1 MGKPY
6 YDAMDKIR
14 AGEDWK
20 RRTLE
25 KLDAGE
31 IPAAQAR
38 PRRRRVRT
46 LVLAAAACALLAGTA
61 LALSPG
67 LREALGL
74 FTPYA
79 APVEGVAAADQ
90 GIEVR
95 AVSALS
101 DGNLARVVLEVRDL
115 EGKRLDAL
123 THIESLYLERPEAD
137 YGGGSWSYG
146 GNAGFDPETGVVTYV
161 LDFNGDG
168 HPASGGTLEVEI
180 GGFEP
185 GVYRVEDAAFPMAL
199 TAGVLAAETLDPGET
214 VLTPEQTPAALEG
227 TDWAALSSLGFGGD
241 GRVHVQFRFADGA
254 DPERSYLAAF
264 VEHITYQEHYEEYY
278 DENMAYNMTYQESIF
293 QRDGHWYCD
302 SSWAAGPEELA
313 DLEVGTAQGR
323 IYTAPA
329 VKGEWALSVPLEDV
343 PQRVITLDET
353 IGSITAKQAAV
364 TTLGVSIESDPNG
377 GAGVLSYPLAVRL
390 ADGSWV
396 SAGDS
401 DSAYHPNG
409 GYAFNHWSFDAPVDP
424 AQVTGIAVGY
434 WMIPLDGEAGGPG
447 YWLTELPG

>member
-14 AGEDWK
+14 AGGDWK

-31 IPAAQAR
+31 IPAAEAR
-38 PRRRRVRT
+38 PRRRLRT

-79 APVEGVAAADQ
+79 APVEGVSATDQ

-101 DGNLARVVLEVRDL
+101 DGNVAKVVLEVRDL
-115 EGKRLDAL
+115 SGKRLDGQ
-123 THIESLYLERPEAD
+123 THIKSLYLDRPDAD
-137 YGGGSWSYG
+137 YGAGGWSYG
-146 GNAGFDPETGVVTYV
+146 GNSGFDPETGVLTYV
-161 LDFNGDG
+161 LSFHGDG
-168 HPASGGTLEVEI
+168 PPASGGTLEVEI

-185 GVYRVEDAAFPMAL
+185 GVYRVEDAAIPVAL
-199 TAGVLAAETLDPGET
+199 TGAVLETETLDTGET
-214 VLTPEQTPAALEG
+214 VLVPEQTPAALEG
-227 TDWAALSSLGFGGD
+227 TDWAALSALGFGND
-241 GRVHVQFRFADGA
+241 GRVHVQFRLADGA
-254 DPERSYLAAF
+254 DPERSDMVAF
-264 VEHITYQEHYEEYY
+264 VEHISYQEHYEEYY
-278 DENMAYNMTYQESIF
+278 DENMAYNMTYRQVIF
-293 QRDGHWYCD
+293 QRDGRWYCD
-302 SSWAAGPEELA
+302 NSWAAGPEELT
-313 DLEVGTAQGR
+313 DLELSTAQGW

-329 VKGEWALSVPLEDV
+329 VAGEWALSVPLEDV
-343 PQRVITLDET
+343 PQRLIALDET
-353 IGSITAKQAAV
+353 IGSVTAKQAAV

-377 GAGVLSYPLAVRL
+377 GPGVLSYPLAVEL

-396 SAGDS
+396 SAGGS
-401 DSAYHPNG
+401 DGAFHAGG
-409 GYAFNHWSFDAPVDP
+409 GYAFNHWSFDAPIDP
-424 AQVTGIAVGY
+424 EQVTGIAVGY
-434 WMIPLDGEAGGPG
+434 WMIPLEGGAGGPG
-447 YWLTELPG
+447 YWLDALPG

>member
-115 EGKRLDAL
+115 EGKRLDAQ
-123 THIESLYLERPEAD
+123 THIESLDLDRPEAH
-137 YGGGSWSYG
+137 YGAGGWSYG
-146 GNAGFDPETGVVTYV
+146 GNDGFDPETGVLTYV
-161 LDFNGDG
+161 LSFRGDG

-185 GVYRVEDAAFPMAL
+185 GVYRVEEAAFPRGADRRG
-199 TAGVLAAETLDPGET
+199 AGGRDPGH
-214 VLTPEQTPAALEG
+214 
-227 TDWAALSSLGFGGD
+227 GGD
-241 GRVHVQFRFADGA
+241 RAHAGA
-254 DPERSYLAAF
+254 DP
-264 VEHITYQEHYEEYY
+264 
-278 DENMAYNMTYQESIF
+278 
-293 QRDGHWYCD
+293 
-302 SSWAAGPEELA
+302 
-313 DLEVGTAQGR
+313 
-323 IYTAPA
+323 
-329 VKGEWALSVPLEDV
+329 
-343 PQRVITLDET
+343 
-353 IGSITAKQAAV
+353 
-364 TTLGVSIESDPNG
+364 G
-377 GAGVLSYPLAVRL
+377 GAGGHRLGGAV
-390 ADGSWV
+390 
-396 SAGDS
+396 
-401 DSAYHPNG
+401 
-409 GYAFNHWSFDAPVDP
+409 
-424 AQVTGIAVGY
+424 
-434 WMIPLDGEAGGPG
+434 
-447 YWLTELPG
+447 LPGLRRRRQGARAVPFFRRGRPGAILYGGVCEAYLLL